1 MEIEQKNNE
10 SLLNTLQESRS
21 FKRNPIGWSIFY
33 ATSVATI
40 IMFIILVSL
49 SIWTITIGQQITELV
64 AQGSE
69 TLADV
74 QEIMPQARDSLRILR
89 EMCKHENFTKRWGD
103 IC

>member
-1 MEIEQKNNE
+1 MEIEQQNNE

-33 ATSVATI
+33 ATSAATV
-40 IMFIILVSL
+40 IMFIILVTL
-49 SIWTITIGQQITELV
+49 SVWSITIGHKITELV
-64 AQGSE
+64 GQGSE

-74 QEIMPQARDSLRILR
+74 QEIMPQVKDSLRILH
-89 EMCKHENFTKRWGD
+89 EMCKHENFTKSWGD